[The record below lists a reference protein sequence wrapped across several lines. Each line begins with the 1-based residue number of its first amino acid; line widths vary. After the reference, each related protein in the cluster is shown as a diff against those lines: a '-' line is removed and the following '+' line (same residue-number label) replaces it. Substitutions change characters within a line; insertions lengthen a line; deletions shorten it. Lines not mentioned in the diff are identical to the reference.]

1 MRGLTKLLA
10 GVPLVLATGHAVVD
24 FNRSSPQI
32 HHVSNVMKERIG
44 DELSLKILLD
54 GKPLKTQVQATCD
67 GSSRRYN
74 TDAYAAETLED
85 CPAYVKV
92 NNPGICMVRVEK
104 RIEKTTKD
112 YDLYSLKATLLFAL
126 Q

>member
-1 MRGLTKLLA
+1 
-10 GVPLVLATGHAVVD
+10 VVVD

-54 GKPLKTQVQATCD
+54 GKPLKSVVQPPTTILA
-67 GSSRRYN
+67 G
-74 TDAYAAETLED
+74 AIIPTLMQL
-85 CPAYVKV
+85 KLGRWS
-92 NNPGICMVRVEK
+92 GICKSQQSRHLVVRVGK
-104 RIEKTTKD
+104 RIEEPTKD
-112 YDLYSLKATLLFAL
+112 YDLYSLKAILVFAV